1 MKRILLLL
9 AIAALALPAAAFAKG
24 PSEAKIDGPGLDKAI
39 TITGT
44 EETGSPLMTFAEAA
58 GFFPAAFGQQPDP
71 MLPSRPK
78 GALGPKFSIDYTVPG
93 PEGQNYAIAQDLYPY
108 AKPFALTYMA
118 PGQKIFYGST
128 RGGWWE
134 SPVLKQTLVKA
145 GLPPK
150 PTTPTSDSSSFV
162 SGGQLGALAGGAAL
176 LIAIGSVIFMRR
188 RERPEPAA

>member
-1 MKRILLLL
+1 MKRMLLLL

-24 PSEAKIDGPGLDKAI
+24 PSEAKIDGPGLGKAI

-44 EETGSPLMTFAEAA
+44 EETGSPLMNLAEAA

-78 GALGPKFSIDYTVPG
+78 GALGPKFAIDYTVPG
-93 PEGQNYAIAQDLYPY
+93 PEGETYEIAQDLYPY
-108 AKPFALTYMA
+108 AKPFALTYTA
-118 PGQKIFYGST
+118 SGQKIFYGST
-128 RGGWWE
+128 RGGWYE

-145 GLPPK
+145 GLPAK
-150 PTTPTSDSSSFV
+150 PPTSTSNSSSFA
-162 SGGQLGALAGGAAL
+162 SGGRLGALAGGAAL